1 MGSSGAM
8 NTSRGMTRRSA
19 LQLIGWGAFAAPLM
33 GCAGRAPGLLADAAL
48 AESVCFYSTRQMADA
63 VASGELSSVAL
74 VEACLGRID
83 EVNPVLNAVVQ
94 LDHDGAMMQARAAD
108 AARARG
114 RPVGPLH
121 GVPMTIKDSFDTAGM
136 VTTYGTIGRRDFVPK
151 TDATVVR
158 RLRDA
163 GAILLGKTNTP
174 EFTLDFDTRNLVYGQ
189 TRNPHDPS
197 RSPGGSSGGAGA
209 IVAAGGVPFDIGSD
223 YGGSIRLPAHFNGI
237 CGIKPSA
244 GRVPRTGHAVP
255 YGGFLDSFQVIGP
268 LARTGDD
275 LALLLSLIKGPDGID
290 PGVQPLAWGSPED
303 VQLPGLR
310 GAWYADNGI
319 AEPTP
324 ETRRAVH
331 EAARALSAAGVAMS
345 EARPPGIERTLEVL
359 LPIYFWDGGAAV
371 RRLLQQAGTV
381 EHGLQLFTEAVAI
394 PHEQVDAAHA
404 VLDQWRSDLLAF
416 VTACPVIVAPVNASP
431 AYPAGFATDD
441 EVLARCSY
449 TFAYNATGWPVVVV
463 PAGWSEQGLPIG
475 VQIIAG
481 PGREDIALAAARI
494 VERSLSAYRRP
505 PI

>member
-1 MGSSGAM
+1 M
-8 NTSRGMTRRSA
+8 NSPHHMTRRSA
-19 LQLIGWGAFAAPLM
+19 LRLIGWSALAAPLM
-33 GCAGRAPGLLADAAL
+33 GCASRATGTAAGASL

-63 VASGELSSVAL
+63 VASGELSSVVL
-74 VEACLGRID
+74 VEACLERID
-83 EVNPVLNAVVQ
+83 AVNPVLNAVVQ
-94 LDHDGAMMQARAAD
+94 LDREGAIAQARAAD

-114 RPVGPLH
+114 HALGPLH

-136 VTTYGTIGRRDFVPK
+136 VTTYGTNGRRGFVPE

-158 RLRDA
+158 RLREA

-244 GRVPRTGHAVP
+244 GRVPRTGHAFP
-255 YGGFLDSFQVIGP
+255 FGGFLDTFQVVGP
-268 LARTGDD
+268 LARTVDD
-275 LALLLSLIKGPDGID
+275 LELLLALIKGPDGID
-290 PGVQPLAWGSPED
+290 PGAQPLTWGEPAE
-303 VQLPGLR
+303 VRLPGMR

-319 AEPTP
+319 ATPTP
-324 ETRRAVH
+324 ETQRAVRA
-331 EAARALSAAGVAMS
+331 AARALADAGVVMS
-345 EARPPGIERTLEVL
+345 EERPTGIERTLEVV
-359 LPIYFWDGGAAV
+359 LPLYFWDGGATV

-381 EHGLQLFTEAVAI
+381 EHGLQMFTEGQAI
-394 PHEQVDAAHA
+394 PHVQLDAAHA
-404 VLDQWRSDLLAF
+404 VLDHWRSEMLGF
-416 VTACPVIVAPVNASP
+416 VTDCPLIVAPVNTSP
-431 AYPAGFATDD
+431 AFPAGFATD
-441 EVLARCSY
+441 EEMLARFSY
-449 TFAYNATGWPVVVV
+449 TFAYNVTGWPVVVV
-463 PAGWSEQGLPIG
+463 PAGWSETGLPIG

-481 PGREDIALAAARI
+481 PGREDIALAAAAV
-494 VERSLSAYRRP
+494 VEKALAAYRRP

>member
-1 MGSSGAM
+1 M
-8 NTSRGMTRRSA
+8 NRVHGMTRRNA
-19 LQLIGWGAFAAPLM
+19 LRLIGWGAVAAPLM
-33 GCAGRAPGLLADAAL
+33 GCAGRTPGLPAGGSMADPL
-48 AESVCFYSTRQMADA
+48 CFSSTRQMAEA
-63 VASGELSSVAL
+63 VASGQLSSAAL
-74 VEACLGRID
+74 VEACLDRID
-83 EVNPVLNAVVQ
+83 AVNPALNAVVQ
-94 LDHDGAMMQARAAD
+94 LDRDGALSQARAAD

-114 RPVGPLH
+114 QALGPLH

-136 VTTYGTIGRRDFVPK
+136 VTTYGTTGRRGFVPER
-151 TDATVVR
+151 DATVVR
-158 RLRDA
+158 RLREA

-189 TRNPHDPS
+189 TRNPHDPA

-255 YGGFLDSFQVIGP
+255 FGGFLDSFQVVGP
-268 LARTGDD
+268 LARTVDD
-275 LALLLSLIKGPDGID
+275 LALLLALIMGPDGID
-290 PGVQPLAWGSPED
+290 PGVQPLTWGAPAQ
-303 VQLPGLR
+303 VQLSGLR

-319 AEPTP
+319 ATPTP
-324 ETRRAVH
+324 ETRRAVR
-331 EAARALSAAGVAMS
+331 EAAGALSAAGVLMS
-345 EARPPGIERTLEVL
+345 EERPPGIERTLDVT

-381 EHGLQLFTEAVAI
+381 EHGLQLFTEAEAV
-394 PHEQVDAAHA
+394 PHSQVDAAHA
-404 VLDQWRSDLLAF
+404 ALDQWRSGLLGF
-416 VTACPVIVAPVNASP
+416 VTAHSVIVAPVNASP

-441 EVLARCSY
+441 EVLARSSY

-481 PGREDIALAAARI
+481 PGREDIALAAAAI
-494 VERSLSAYRRP
+494 VEQSLAAYRRP